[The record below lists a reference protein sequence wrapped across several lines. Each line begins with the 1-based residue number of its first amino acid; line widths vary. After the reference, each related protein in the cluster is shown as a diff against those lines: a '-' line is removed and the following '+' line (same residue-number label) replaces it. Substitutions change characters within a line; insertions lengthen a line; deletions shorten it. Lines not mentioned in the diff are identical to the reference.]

1 MSKKFAIAVL
11 ALAMSAGFAQAKMMK
26 PMHHMHLGAC
36 ADGQVSASCMCGS
49 GKTHAVCKKGQWCHS
64 YNGTCGS

>member
-11 ALAMSAGFAQAKMMK
+11 AIAMSVGFAQAKMAMHK
-26 PMHHMHLGAC
+26 PMHLGAC
-36 ADGQVSASCMCGS
+36 ADGQVGAKCVCGS
-49 GKTHAVCKKGQWCHS
+49 GKTHAICKKGQWCHS